1 MKNKYL
7 TDNTID
13 DNCYSDAATNY
24 PNVNYAPST
33 SPEPRYANMSN
44 ALLQQD
50 REILFQICDWGVD
63 FPAAWAPSLGN
74 SWRIGN
80 DISSSWSSIY
90 RLVNQIAP
98 QTDFAG
104 PGQWPDLDMLEVGNN
119 VYTSAEEQTHFSLWA
134 ILKSPLVIGAA
145 LKDTA
150 TSINAASLE
159 ILKQQDVI
167 SYNQDELGVSAN
179 LSRRYTEDAYDVWS
193 GPLSGERTVAALVNW
208 ADEKRN
214 LTIDLPDIGIQYAGT
229 VKDIWKNVTVHN
241 VKTSYT
247 TEIEAH
253 GTMLLELQNTTPS
266 GQYSSSIFGRSTG

>member
-1 MKNKYL
+1 M
-7 TDNTID
+7 
-13 DNCYSDAATNY
+13 
-24 PNVNYAPST
+24 
-33 SPEPRYANMSN
+33 
-44 ALLQQD
+44 
-50 REILFQICDWGVD
+50 
-63 FPAAWAPSLGN
+63 
-74 SWRIGN
+74 
-80 DISSSWSSIY
+80 
-90 RLVNQIAP
+90 NQIAP

-119 VYTSAEEQTHFSLWA
+119 VYTSVEEQTHFSLWA